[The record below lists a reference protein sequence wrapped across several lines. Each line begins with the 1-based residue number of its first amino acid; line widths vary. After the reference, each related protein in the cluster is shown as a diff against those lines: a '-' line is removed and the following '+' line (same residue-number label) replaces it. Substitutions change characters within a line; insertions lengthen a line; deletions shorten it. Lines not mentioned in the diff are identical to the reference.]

1 MRVDDADAAE
11 NDDVPRSA
19 IDFRSLFAAL
29 PSPYMVVDR
38 DLRMV
43 EANAAYCAVVERP
56 REAMV
61 GRPVFELFPEP
72 GENGERLRAS
82 LQHVL
87 ATGRSDT
94 LGLLPY
100 PIARPEHRGGGM
112 EMRYWTVVHTPLTD
126 AAGRTQFIVQNTV
139 DVTGLA
145 RLKDMAFGLS
155 EPEPGEKDILQ
166 RVMEVEAA
174 HRVLLGEAQDLRAL
188 FMQAPGFMAML
199 EGPDLRFVL
208 ANHAYMR
215 LVGDR
220 PVIGLTVD
228 DALPELR
235 DQGFT
240 ALLRGVMESRR
251 PYIGRAMPARLQR
264 TSDGT
269 LEERFVDFVYQPVLG
284 AGGEVTG
291 VFVEGSDITDRV
303 LAERQQ
309 KLLIDELNHR
319 VKNTLATVQAIAR
332 QTARATPDP
341 AAFRI
346 AFEARLLALSNTHN
360 LLTAAG
366 WESASL
372 ADVLRSELA
381 PYGAGRFRLAGRA
394 VALSPAEAV
403 ALGLVFHE
411 LATNAAKHGA
421 LSTPEGRVEATWTVA
436 DARLAL
442 AWREHG
448 GPRPATATIR
458 RGFGWRLIE
467 RSLAGQLGGR
477 AVLTLAAGG
486 MVCRIELPLEAD

>member
-19 IDFRSLFAAL
+19 IDFRSLFVAL
-29 PSPYMVVDR
+29 PSPYMVVDQR
-38 DLRMV
+38 LRMV

-56 REAMV
+56 REAMI
-61 GRPVFELFPEP
+61 GQPLFDLFPEP
-72 GENGERLRAS
+72 GENGVRLRES
-82 LQHVL
+82 LQRVL
-87 ATGRSDT
+87 DTGRSDT
-94 LGLLPY
+94 LALLPY
-100 PIARPEHRGGGM
+100 PIARPESRGGGM

-126 AAGRTQFIVQNTV
+126 AAGRTRFIVQNTV
-139 DVTGLA
+139 DVTELA

-166 RVMEVEAA
+166 RVMELEAA
-174 HRVLLGEAQDLRAL
+174 HRVLLGETQDLRAL
-188 FMQAPGFMAML
+188 FMQAPGFMAL
-199 EGPDLRFVL
+199 LQGPDLKFVL
-208 ANHAYMR
+208 ANHAYMQ

-240 ALLRGVMESRR
+240 ELLQGVMESRR
-251 PYIGRAMPARLQR
+251 PYIGRAMPARLRR

-284 AGGEVTG
+284 DDGDVKG

-341 AAFRI
+341 AAFPA

-360 LLTAAG
+360 LLTAAR
-366 WESASL
+366 WESAGL

-381 PYGAGRFRLAGRA
+381 PYGEGRFRLAGRA

-436 DARLAL
+436 DSRLDL
-442 AWREHG
+442 TWREHG
-448 GPRPATATIR
+448 GPRPTAAPR
-458 RGFGWRLIE
+458 HGFGWRLIE

-477 AVLTLAAGG
+477 AVLSLASDGLA
-486 MVCRIELPLEAD
+486 CRIALPLQGG